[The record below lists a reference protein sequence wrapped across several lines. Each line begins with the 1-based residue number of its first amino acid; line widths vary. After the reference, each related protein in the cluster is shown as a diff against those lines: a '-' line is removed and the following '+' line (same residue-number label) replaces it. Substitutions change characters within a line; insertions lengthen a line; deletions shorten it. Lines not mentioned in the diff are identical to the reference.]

1 MGFVEFCD
9 LSIDL
14 RILFMDVVVLLLLLL
29 LSVVGDE

>member
-14 RILFMDVVVLLLLLL
+14 RILFRDVVVLLLLLL